1 MQLSDPLVRSWSISG
16 PAIVLGLLCAAV
28 LYIYRSQIFEILD
41 RVNYSQAKLLYR
53 VPSVSNKSNF
63 DRPYGGLLNQTT
75 INIDLYHWFN
85 FSGLG

>member
-1 MQLSDPLVRSWSISG
+1 MQLSDPLVRSWFISD

-28 LYIYRSQIFEILD
+28 SYIYRPQIFEIQD
-41 RVNYSQAKLLYR
+41 RINSSQAKLLYQ

-63 DRPYGGLLNQTT
+63 DGPYGRLLNQTT
-75 INIDLYHWFN
+75 INIDLYQRFN